1 MWRRRPP
8 ALAASKEPAR
18 LYTYHKLHAWDPR
31 VVKGAP
37 RVAFVDADAIYVRN
51 ASALLEIEP
60 PSAFYLRDPCRPPNI
75 PWHRWDPGIEI
86 DGEPVPK
93 ARAYWNTGVVVYE
106 PDATVARDLWR
117 LYATGDF
124 ASFDPSRM
132 STGNGVG
139 PRLANERRPTQA
151 STPTSTSA
159 RATCFRPTTGGAG
172 AGRGRTSSTPPGIL
186 GGTSARTRTSPT
198 RPGSASSTRRSAAR
212 SRSSSTPA
220 STSARPHAA
229 RGPGSWRSSSR
240 RSTSARAARR
250 PRRPRSGGPV
260 PTRRRVVVGKACCH
274 WQCVF

>member
-60 PSAFYLRDPCRPPNI
+60 PSAFYLRDACRPPNI

-139 PRLANERRPTQA
+139 RLGSR
-151 STPTSTSA
+151 TSA
-159 RATCFRPTTGGAG
+159 ET
-172 AGRGRTSSTPPGIL
+172 
-186 GGTSARTRTSPT
+186 
-198 RPGSASSTRRSAAR
+198 
-212 SRSSSTPA
+212 
-220 STSARPHAA
+220 
-229 RGPGSWRSSSR
+229 SSSR
-240 RSTSARAARR
+240 NLGRAPRGGARTCSQASKMSVIARRSSLWTTRTRDASATSAYE
-250 PRRPRSGGPV
+250 
-260 PTRRRVVVGKACCH
+260 H
-274 WQCVF
+274 L

>member
-60 PSAFYLRDPCRPPNI
+60 PSAFYLRDACRPPNI

-139 PRLANERRPTQA
+139 RLGSERALTDAGLDPDQYVCEGDLLQTYYWRRWRGSRPHVLNAAWNFRGYKCSYADVADASRVRVVHKEERRAITLIFDA
-151 STPTSTSA
+151 CEHV
-159 RATCFRPTTGGAG
+159 RAPP
-172 AGRGRTSSTPPGIL
+172 RG
-186 GGTSARTRTSPT
+186 
-198 RPGSASSTRRSAAR
+198 
-212 SRSSSTPA
+212 
-220 STSARPHAA
+220 ARPRFLEELVSALDVGACRSPAA
-229 RGPGSWRSSSR
+229 AAALR
-240 RSTSARAARR
+240 RTCPDQAQ
-250 PRRPRSGGPV
+250 GG
-260 PTRRRVVVGKACCH
+260 VG
-274 WQCVF
+274 

>member
-60 PSAFYLRDPCRPPNI
+60 PSAFYLRDACRPPNV

-124 ASFDPSRM
+124 ASFDPGRM

-139 PRLANERRPTQA
+139 RLGSR
-151 STPTSTSA
+151 TSA
-159 RATCFRPTTGGAG
+159 DR
-172 AGRGRTSSTPPGIL
+172 
-186 GGTSARTRTSPT
+186 
-198 RPGSASSTRRSAAR
+198 
-212 SRSSSTPA
+212 
-220 STSARPHAA
+220 
-229 RGPGSWRSSSR
+229 
-240 RSTSARAARR
+240 
-250 PRRPRSGGPV
+250 RRPRSRDAHRGRPAADLLLAALARV
-260 PTRRRVVVGKACCH
+260 TATRPQRRLE
-274 WQCVF
+274 F

>member
-60 PSAFYLRDPCRPPNI
+60 PSAFYLRDACRPPNV

-117 LYATGDF
+117 
-124 ASFDPSRM
+124 
-132 STGNGVG
+132 
-139 PRLANERRPTQA
+139 
-151 STPTSTSA
+151 
-159 RATCFRPTTGGAG
+159 
-172 AGRGRTSSTPPGIL
+172 
-186 GGTSARTRTSPT
+186 
-198 RPGSASSTRRSAAR
+198 
-212 SRSSSTPA
+212 
-220 STSARPHAA
+220 
-229 RGPGSWRSSSR
+229 
-240 RSTSARAARR
+240 
-250 PRRPRSGGPV
+250 
-260 PTRRRVVVGKACCH
+260 
-274 WQCVF
+274 CVL

>member
-60 PSAFYLRDPCRPPNI
+60 PSAFYLRDACRPPNI

-124 ASFDPSRM
+124 ASFDPSQM

-139 PRLANERRPTQA
+139 RL
-151 STPTSTSA
+151 
-159 RATCFRPTTGGAG
+159 
-172 AGRGRTSSTPPGIL
+172 
-186 GGTSARTRTSPT
+186 
-198 RPGSASSTRRSAAR
+198 GSRRSADR
-212 SRSSSTPA
+212 
-220 STSARPHAA
+220 
-229 RGPGSWRSSSR
+229 
-240 RSTSARAARR
+240 RR
-250 PRRPRSGGPV
+250 PRPRPVRLRGRPASDLLLAALARVAAARPQ
-260 PTRRRVVVGKACCH
+260 RRLE
-274 WQCVF
+274 F